1 MVNLSDFLISRNPRR
16 KNQVTPEPQKGS
28 QSTSSSSWCAAAVR
42 RRSMGEA
49 KTWTAGPRP
58 WELNGIFNGNLMG
71 TEWDFNGIY
80 IIRCLWTSLL
90 SGCFWNPMMR
100 IINHNRDYVYQPFL
114 QTTFCQTCFPTISMV
129 FIRKFMDIKTCWRHF
144 WYLRYVMVSQLT
156 PKTCW

>member
-1 MVNLSDFLISRNPRR
+1 MISSFPETHRGAKTKWLPSRRRDPKAPAPRR
-16 KNQVTPEPQKGS
+16 GVLLLSGVVA
-28 QSTSSSSWCAAAVR
+28 W
-42 RRSMGEA
+42 G
-49 KTWTAGPRP
+49 RP
-58 WELNGIFNGNLMG
+58 KPGLRAQTLGTEGILNGNLMG

-129 FIRKFMDIKTCWRHF
+129 FICKFMDIKTCWRHF